1 MSDFV
6 QSYGAWAI
14 VAGASD
20 GTGAAFAEELASR
33 GLNIVLVARRQRLLE
48 DLAGQLPTDA
58 RVVVMDLSTA
68 GAAAQLAAATAD
80 LDIGML
86 VYNAGADTDTVPFL
100 DHSIDDLHALLRR
113 NCATVMELCH
123 AVGARL
129 VARGRGGVILVSSGA
144 AWVGGANLAA
154 YGATKAFNLV
164 LAEALWAEWGPQGV
178 DVLALV
184 LGATDT
190 PSIRRVLAQRGGAF
204 PHMAQ
209 PLDVVREALDHMND
223 GPTWAIGMPDP
234 GSSPFGALPRRQAVQ
249 LLTQLASAIDAG
261 DHN

>member
-6 QSYGAWAI
+6 ESYGAWAI

-20 GTGAAFAEELASR
+20 GTGAAFAEELANR
-33 GLNIVLVARRQRLLE
+33 GLNIVLVARRQALLE
-48 DLAGQLPTDA
+48 ELADRLPTDA
-58 RVVVMDLSTA
+58 RVVTLDLSTA
-68 GAAAQLAAATAD
+68 DAPSKLAAATAD
-80 LDIGML
+80 LDVGML
-86 VYNAGADTDTVPFL
+86 VYNAGADNDTMPFL
-100 DHSIDDLHALLRR
+100 DHRIDDLRALVRL

-144 AWVGGANLAA
+144 AWVGGGNLAA
-154 YGATKAFNLV
+154 YGATKAFDLI
-164 LAEALWAEWGPQGV
+164 LAEGLWAEWGPHGV
-178 DVLALV
+178 NVLALV

-190 PSIRRVLAQRGGAF
+190 PSLRRVLARRGGAF

-209 PLDVVREALDHMND
+209 PADVVREALDHIAE
-223 GPTWAIGMPDP
+223 GPTRSIGMPDP
-234 GSSPFGALPRRQAVQ
+234 GSSPFGALPRREAVQ

-261 DHN
+261 DHT